1 MKAYLQLT
9 KAQLLLF
16 ARNRNV
22 VIWSLFLPL
31 FMMVALG
38 MLVGDGMRFQV
49 SVSVVDEDGSPAAR
63 QFIGEL
69 EKNEGLDLVPPP
81 SGGGAEAVRDGEADM
96 LLVVKKGFGDRV
108 ALPEEGRTAPLI
120 DLYYD

>member
-1 MKAYLQLT
+1 CVPPADGKEVDAGMKAYLQLT

-108 ALPEEGRTAPLI
+108 A
-120 DLYYD
+120 

>member
-69 EKNEGLDLVPPP
+69 EKKR
-81 SGGGAEAVRDGEADM
+81 GARPGPAAVRRRGGSGSGRGSGHAPGGE
-96 LLVVKKGFGDRV
+96 KG
-108 ALPEEGRTAPLI
+108 I
-120 DLYYD
+120 W